1 MKLGVTIPNN
11 WGIAD
16 PRRVIECGRLAEELG
31 FDSVWVMDHL
41 LNVGFIRERLDD
53 RPYYHPL
60 AILSYLAAVTQ
71 HVTLGTSV
79 IVMPYHDPVELAKYA
94 ATLDQLSG
102 GRLVLGLGV
111 GGMAEEFAALGIALR
126 DRRRLT
132 DEAIELMT
140 ALWTQPVIDDAR
152 GRWQMR
158 DVRFSPKPV
167 QRPRI
172 PLWIGGSSAGALKR
186 AATLGDGWHPNAVS
200 PEEYAAG
207 REQVRGLAAAAGRDP
222 DAVTMSVRVAV
233 EVSPPRGSYGA
244 GSYRLPRE
252 AKHIL
257 AGLQAFARAGA
268 EHVVLAL
275 DSSDVDAI
283 ADTMR
288 LVAKEV
294 APALR

>member
-16 PRRVIECGRLAEELG
+16 PRRVIESGRLAEELG

-41 LNVGFIRERLDD
+41 LNVGFIRERLED

-60 AILSYLAAVTQ
+60 SILSYLAAVTQ
-71 HVTLGTSV
+71 RVTLGTSV

-111 GGMAEEFAALGIALR
+111 GGMPEEFAALGIALR

-132 DEAIELMT
+132 DEAIRMMT
-140 ALWTQPVIDDAR
+140 ALWTQPAIDYER
-152 GRWQMR
+152 GRWHMR
-158 DVRFSPKPV
+158 DVRFSPKPL

-172 PLWIGGSSAGALKR
+172 PLWIGGGSPGALKR
-186 AATLGDGWHPNAVS
+186 AATLGDGWHPNALS
-200 PEEYAAG
+200 SEEYAAG
-207 REQVRGLAAAAGRDP
+207 RDEVRRLATAAGRDP
-222 DAVTMSVRVAV
+222 DAVTLSVRVAV
-233 EVSPPRGSYGA
+233 EVTPPRGSYGA
-244 GSYRLPRE
+244 GRYRLPKE
-252 AKHIL
+252 GKQIVAV
-257 AGLQAFARAGA
+257 LQAFAQAGV

-283 ADTMR
+283 ADTMQM
-288 LVAKEV
+288 VAKEV